1 MVKKHHLRQIYNHKP
16 NSPDDPDR
24 AVSELLRNGMPWVAA
39 VFAGVM
45 AFAMLPSFVEIPAIV
60 GAIFCGLTGIAAV
73 VGWFMLRKGE
83 AYHKKQK
90 NVGRDPATLKHQRH
104 PIFMIRYVLFAVA
117 LAMFITE
124 GSYLYTL
131 SFVLADN
138 DSDYCVTFS
147 PATSKKE
154 CSNSA
159 ATMGCLI
166 VGLLLLAVSA
176 WTYEHV
182 VTEAVAWFDYRKEQH
197 ASNYR
202 RNGGQPSSYAGAG
215 GQQGRAPPAYGDDDQ
230 QGGGYQKGGGSDAD
244 PYNARDDY
252 DISDGGSGYGDD
264 PYGDYD
270 DKRGGGAGYA
280 DDPYDTRRGGGRY

>member
-73 VGWFMLRKGE
+73 VGWYMLRKGE
-83 AYHKKQK
+83 AYHKK

-124 GSYLYTL
+124 GSYLYML

-215 GQQGRAPPAYGDDDQ
+215 GQQGRALPGYGDDDQ
-230 QGGGYQKGGGSDAD
+230 QGGGYQKGDGYDDGQYSE
-244 PYNARDDY
+244 RDD
-252 DISDGGSGYGDD
+252 
-264 PYGDYD
+264 DYID
-270 DKRGGGAGYA
+270 GGAGYG
-280 DDPYDTRRGGGRY
+280 DDPYDTRRGRRRY